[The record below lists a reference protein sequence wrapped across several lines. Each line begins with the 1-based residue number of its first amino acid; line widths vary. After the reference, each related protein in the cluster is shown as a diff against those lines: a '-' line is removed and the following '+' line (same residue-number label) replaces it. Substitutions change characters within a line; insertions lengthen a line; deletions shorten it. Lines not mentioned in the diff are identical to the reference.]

1 MKCKLSQSQ
10 QPVGVA
16 TPVHV
21 KLKLYKSADGRTHTV
36 VEIAALVAATF
47 KVQSVSEDALHFLN

>member
-1 MKCKLSQSQ
+1 M
-10 QPVGVA
+10 A

-21 KLKLYKSADGRTHTV
+21 KLKLYKSAGERTHTV
-36 VEIAALVAATF
+36 VVTAALVAATF

>member
-10 QPVGVA
+10 QPVGVT

-21 KLKLYKSADGRTHTV
+21 KLKLYKSADERTHTV
-36 VEIAALVAATF
+36 VVIAALVAATF